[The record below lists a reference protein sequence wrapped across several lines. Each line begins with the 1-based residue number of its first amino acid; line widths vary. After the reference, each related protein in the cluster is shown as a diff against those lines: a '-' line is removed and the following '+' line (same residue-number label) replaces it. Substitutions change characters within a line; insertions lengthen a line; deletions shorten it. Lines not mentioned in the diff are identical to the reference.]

1 MSDQR
6 QEARASLRPRIQAEI
21 TLDGEVGAGSAC
33 EVTDLSRSGIRLA
46 VRDPVTAG
54 REVYIQLLLPEG
66 PIALLGETA
75 WVHPTGQSGF
85 ELGCWHTPDGPESRD
100 RLEKLLEA
108 RRAGVGH

>member
-6 QEARASLRPRIQAEI
+6 QEGRASLRPRIQAEI
-21 TLDGEVGAGSAC
+21 TLDGEGGAGSAS

-46 VRDPVTAG
+46 VPDPVTAG

-75 WVHPTGQSGF
+75 WVHPHDPSGF
-85 ELGCWHTPDGPESRD
+85 EIGCWHVPDGPESRD
-100 RLEKLLEA
+100 RLEKLPAA
-108 RRAGVGH
+108 RRDGVGH

>member
-1 MSDQR
+1 MSDKR
-6 QEARASLRPRIQAEI
+6 QEDRASLRPRIQAEI

-46 VRDPVTAG
+46 MRDPVAPG
-54 REVYIQLLLPEG
+54 RAVHVQLLLTEG
-66 PIALLGETA
+66 RIVLLGHTA
-75 WVHPTGQSGF
+75 WSHPFGRSGF
-85 ELGCWHTPDGPESRD
+85 EIGCWCAPDGPESRD